1 MSEIIQGGSTAN
13 KNGKI
18 FEDTLIPTFQNHG
31 YIVIQNRDLEYFN
44 TEENDKYVI
53 LNAPFETIYNHK
65 GKTEF
70 LLINKVINK
79 KIRIE
84 CKWQQSK
91 GSVDE
96 KFPYLYLNAV
106 KKYQE
111 DDIII
116 LLDGNGYKEG
126 AKEWLENAIE
136 TNWENTYNKNIM
148 LMSLNE
154 FIIYF
159 NKELK

>member
-1 MSEIIQGGSTAN
+1 MNKIIQGGKTAK

-18 FEDTLIPTFQNHG
+18 FEDTLIPIFKNHG
-31 YIVIQNRDLEYFN
+31 YEIYQNNELKKINTDNINKYIV
-44 TEENDKYVI
+44 
-53 LNAPFETIYNHK
+53 LNAPYETIYNHK

-70 LLINKVINK
+70 LLINKKLDK

-84 CKWQQSK
+84 CKWQQTA

-106 KKYQE
+106 KKYKE
-111 DDIII
+111 NDVII
-116 LLDGNGYKEG
+116 LLDGNGYKVG
-126 AKEWLENAIE
+126 ARNWLENAIS
-136 TNWENTYNKNIM
+136 TNWENDKNKNIQ

-159 NKELK
+159 NSKLK

>member
-1 MSEIIQGGSTAN
+1 MTNIIQGGSTAN
-13 KNGKI
+13 RNGKI
-18 FEDTLIPTFQNHG
+18 FEDVLIPLFANHG
-31 YIVIQNRDLEYFN
+31 YEIVQNSMLARFDVDSY
-44 TEENDKYVI
+44 DKYVV

-70 LLINKVINK
+70 LLINKIIDK

-84 CKWQQSK
+84 CKWQQSA

-106 KKYQE
+106 KKYE
-111 DDIII
+111 ENDVII
-116 LLDGNGYKEG
+116 LLDGGGYKDG
-126 AKEWLENAIE
+126 AKQWLENAIDS
-136 TNWENTYNKNIM
+136 NWENTSNKNIS

-154 FIIYF
+154 FMIYF
-159 NKELK
+159 NNNLS